1 MLVLLTEKIVLMI
14 LLVPALLTEKIV
26 RMILAVLVPL
36 GLVVAVAPLTLVIAA
51 EAVTF
56 EHLVV
61 SPSMGSCILVV
72 LLDYP
77 TASSDGLLN
86 GPGVKFK
93 QRGTAVKLLFAASSH
108 LTPAPVP
115 VPTHAAR
122 WGESVSNRIL
132 EQVPDRARFCELLAL
147 VRYWAQQRGVF
158 GSLFGFFS
166 GTAWAICCGC
176 ICQMHPGATTAEPL
190 SSFFQDLCCWD
201 WSAPISMSTES
212 LEPGKIQGRGD
223 GQLVVK
229 LPIGEGLSATPN
241 MCEFALRA
249 IQKELK
255 RAVKLLGYRHYIQ
268 FDFLTK
274 EEEIMDEWL
283 SWGQSQIQELLQH
296 CESMNDNKVTLRP
309 WPCLVDF
316 KDGDWPHAR
325 AIFIGI
331 HRQRMEG
338 EDAATKQVID
348 FREIMVKFLVK
359 ISAWPEAERYEN
371 QFWEKKA

>member
-1 MLVLLTEKIVLMI
+1 M
-14 LLVPALLTEKIV
+14 
-26 RMILAVLVPL
+26 
-36 GLVVAVAPLTLVIAA
+36 
-51 EAVTF
+51 
-56 EHLVV
+56 
-61 SPSMGSCILVV
+61 
-72 LLDYP
+72 
-77 TASSDGLLN
+77 
-86 GPGVKFK
+86 
-93 QRGTAVKLLFAASSH
+93 KLLFAASSH

-176 ICQMHPGATTAEPL
+176 ICQMHPGATTAELL

-255 RAVKLLGYRHYIQ
+255 RAVKLLGEMDSGEADLTELFAQHNFFQRYRHYIQ

-371 QFWEKKA
+371 QLELLIRPVSQEHLKDWLRHQQAGLVVPVPPKEEEDDVNPLVREVSS